1 MTKHDKLISTLKVI
15 LTAERTFQNNF
26 PSPGNATRT
35 ETYFSTDGGVDNQ
48 SEIQSRMIDKSLDLG
63 DVVRVLESVDSLA
76 EDIVEDSCHL
86 GSNLES

>member
-1 MTKHDKLISTLKVI
+1 MTKRHKLKVI

-86 GSNLES
+86 GNNLES